1 MNFTDFTI
9 RLAQQQLK
17 NLSIVDDFKEGTLKP
32 DAEDAILNL
41 ANQGLQDITTRIK
54 MFEGRGSITFVA
66 GQNIYDISGF
76 ANYVKI
82 LTIFD
87 EDELIYNPKTSAHI
101 TLPSP
106 KTIRFSDKFME
117 DKTAVD
123 VLYHAS
129 HAEIT
134 LTDDIDLPP
143 NLIEALALYV
153 AGLYI
158 SHMGS
163 PEHTQKGDSY
173 YGLYLNML
181 STDEERNTSGAS
193 EVVDEDARFA
203 DRGFV

>member
-32 DAEDAILNL
+32 DAEDSILNL
-41 ANQGLQDITTRIK
+41 TNQGLLDITTRLK
-54 MFEGRGSITFVA
+54 LMEGRATITFVE
-66 GQNIYDISGF
+66 GQNMYDLGSIVDF
-76 ANYVKI
+76 VKP
-82 LTIFD
+82 LMLYD
-87 EDELIYNPKTSAHI
+87 EEELSYTVKSNAHI
-101 TLPSP
+101 TMPNQ

-117 DKTAVD
+117 DKTSVD
-123 VLYHAS
+123 MLFHAS
-129 HAEIT
+129 HPVIG
-134 LTDDIDLPP
+134 LMDDIQLSS

-181 STDEERNTSGAS
+181 STDEQRNTSGVS

>member
-1 MNFTDFTI
+1 MNFTDFTT

-32 DAEDAILNL
+32 DAENIILNL
-41 ANQGLQDITTRIK
+41 TNQGLQDITTRIK
-54 MFEGRGSITFVA
+54 LFEGRGSITFVA

-76 ANYVKI
+76 SDYVKI

-87 EDELIYNPKTSAHI
+87 EDELLYNPKTSAHI

-123 VLYHAS
+123 ALFHAS
-129 HAEIT
+129 HGVIGV
-134 LTDDIDLPP
+134 TDDIELPP

-181 STDEERNTSGAS
+181 STDEQRNTSGAS